1 MAKIAFTNQK
11 RNVTR
16 GLSEGEQNEIARLAY
31 QFFSE
36 RGWQHGFDKEDWI
49 KAEAIVKS
57 RRS

>member
-11 RNVTR
+11 RSTAR
-16 GLSEGEQNEIARLAY
+16 GLSESEQQDIAKLAY
-31 QFFSE
+31 QFFTD
-36 RGWQHGFDKEDWI
+36 RGWQDGFDKEDWL